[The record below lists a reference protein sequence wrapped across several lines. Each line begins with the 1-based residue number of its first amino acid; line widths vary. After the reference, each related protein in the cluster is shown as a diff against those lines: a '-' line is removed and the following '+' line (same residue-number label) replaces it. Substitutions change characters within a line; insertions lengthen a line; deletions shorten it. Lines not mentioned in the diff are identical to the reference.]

1 MKNNRSAKRYSKALL
16 LYGIENNLSDD
27 ILHQMESIH
36 STLTGSL
43 KLRELIINPIISK
56 KIKETLILKIFN
68 FKNKGSK
75 EIIRL
80 LIKNNRI
87 KFLDQVAQKFIELYN
102 IFKNNK
108 IAIIISATPL
118 EKKIQLQII
127 KKIKGSSFSEIKI
140 INEVDK
146 SIGGGYILKIGDIL
160 FDESLSKKIEKLR
173 RGLTLNNY
181 TK

>member
-1 MKNNRSAKRYSKALL
+1 
-16 LYGIENNLSDD
+16 
-27 ILHQMESIH
+27 
-36 STLTGSL
+36 
-43 KLRELIINPIISK
+43 
-56 KIKETLILKIFN
+56 
-68 FKNKGSK
+68 
-75 EIIRL
+75 
-80 LIKNNRI
+80 
-87 KFLDQVAQKFIELYN
+87 
-102 IFKNNK
+102 
-108 IAIIISATPL
+108 
-118 EKKIQLQII
+118 LQII